1 GGPAPSGQCHAP
13 PPHDH
18 LRAERRASRTPD
30 QARPRI
36 ACGCMR
42 GRTRR
47 RIGGVAPAV
56 TVIMPVYDR
65 ERFVCE
71 AIASVLAQTFSDLE
85 LIVVDDGST
94 DGTAAAVA
102 AVEDPRLRYVA
113 QPHRG
118 VAAAMNTGLRSA
130 RGRYVARLD
139 SDDVWL
145 PDLLAT
151 QVAVLESRPEIDVVY
166 ARAQGMEADG
176 TLTTHVWGIAPRWPA
191 DALRSQLHGDFTCNI
206 TTVARRACLERA
218 GGTVSQPARRPRAR
232 APRATRVPARARGVR
247 PGLCERRESDRHR
260 GPHRLVHARLAVP
273 EPPRVGTA
281 VRRLAASGPPAV
293 ANAARVVMIRFSLL
307 HPSRGR
313 LERAAQAIGEW
324 TARRSGAHAVEHI
337 LSIDTDDDVAGY
349 RRVAEAAGVRLVV
362 NANRS
367 VVDAANAAARAAT
380 GDVLIVVSDDFG
392 CP

>member
-1 GGPAPSGQCHAP
+1 
-13 PPHDH
+13 
-18 LRAERRASRTPD
+18 
-30 QARPRI
+30 
-36 ACGCMR
+36 MR
-42 GRTRR
+42 GGTRR
-47 RIGGVAPAV
+47 RIGGVSPAV

-65 ERFVCE
+65 ERFVRE
-71 AIASVLAQTFSDLE
+71 AVDSVLAQTYDDLE

-176 TLTTHVWGIAPRWPA
+176 TLTTHVWGIAPRWPD

-218 GGTVSQPARRPRAR
+218 GGFDESLAAHEDWDLWLRVARHASFAFTDRVLAR
-232 APRATRVPARARGVR
+232 FRWHEGNLTGPARA
-247 PGLCERRESDRHR
+247 D
-260 GPHRLVHARLAVP
+260 
-273 EPPRVGTA
+273 
-281 VRRLAASGPPAV
+281 
-293 ANAARVVMIRFSLL
+293 AARVLEERVRVLD
-307 HPSRGR
+307 R
-313 LERAAQAIGEW
+313 LYAAQD
-324 TARRSGAHAVEHI
+324 TPVSAR
-337 LSIDTDDDVAGY
+337 
-349 RRVAEAAGVRLVV
+349 
-362 NANRS
+362 
-367 VVDAANAAARAAT
+367 AARAVAYRNLHVGT
-380 GDVLIVVSDDFG
+380 GLVHLGRHEHRRALAAFGRAFASGANPIGTAARIVWFTLDWQYLSRRAWGRRLVDWQHRVRRRWRMRLASS
-392 CP
+392 